1 MSDEKPSGALAKYGS
16 RLLGNGYRI
25 LPIARGTKQP
35 PGHLG
40 NWRKVKATPELLDE
54 WLSNGDARSGVGID
68 ARVTPA
74 VDLDILDEAGVEH
87 MLAWIREH
95 ITTDAPQRIGQAP
108 KTLLLFRSD
117 DAFPKIMSRNWLDD
131 WCTELAK
138 DGGIKPY
145 RVEILGAGQQ
155 FVAFA
160 QHPDTKQP
168 YRWVENGSPATRK
181 RRDLPA
187 ITQEQAQSI
196 CDEFDRYAREDRG
209 WDLKQGSHSIS
220 RLQGLSKAAEGDVF
234 AQDKQKI
241 EISEDDLERKLMLV
255 PGAAD
260 YDTWVQIG
268 MALYHQYDGE
278 DRGLE
283 LWHQWSEGAENY
295 DSDVLNDK
303 WATFNADGKYQ
314 EALTARIIVKLAQER
329 EKEVRLEEFRDVMNE
344 IAAIET
350 MVEFEKLCES
360 VKHIEFAMIQR
371 MQIVTALQKRY
382 KRINDATLPVSQARA
397 LTRYEQP
404 MVESPKWLQGWVY
417 VEQDDTFY
425 SIVKRRVLSRTA
437 FGASFDRQMLTKVDI
452 LEGKSVPETPA
463 AAFALNNQQIEVVT
477 NRMYLPGQ
485 DDLFWYNNARFANSY
500 DPKSVPDVP
509 EKLSAKERTAISR
522 VEKHIEHLFSTTED
536 WRVLLDAITWI
547 VQNPG
552 ERLDWAIL
560 MQGTEGDGKSFI
572 SGLLAAVLGGQNV
585 HNLSATAMEEK
596 YNAWAENAQIVF
608 FEEIRLHGHN
618 RYDVL
623 NKVKPLITNTMVTI
637 RRMQTDYYEV
647 VNTASYILT
656 TNFRDALPVT
666 DNDTRYFI
674 LFSRY
679 QTKAALDEFVAEH
692 PFYFDDLYESL
703 SYPGALRKWL
713 LEREIGSKFRPH
725 GRAPVSHA
733 KKEMIKYAQSD
744 VEAAFR
750 EVVSSGQH
758 SDANT
763 TLAVASRV
771 SELMGDAGIS
781 VPYGRAMSALF
792 LNAGYSNVGKMKVNK
807 ESTTI
812 WTTKPDIFVN
822 KDGSVNTNAVRE
834 YIDDAGL

>member
-35 PGHLG
+35 PGRLG
-40 NWRKVKATPELLDE
+40 NWRKVKATPELLED

-329 EKEVRLEEFRDVMNE
+329 EKEVKEEEFRDIMNE
-344 IAAIET
+344 IATIET
-350 MVEFEKLCES
+350 MSDFKRVCETA
-360 VKHIEFAMIQR
+360 KHIEFAMLERI
-371 MQIVTALQKRY
+371 QIVTAIQKRY
-382 KRINDATLPVSQARA
+382 KRLNDTTLPVTTARA
-397 LTRYEQP
+397 MVRYEQP
-404 MVESPKWLQGWVY
+404 MVESPKWLEGWIY

-425 SIVKRRVLSRTA
+425 SITHRRVLSRTA
-437 FGASFDRQMLTKVDI
+437 FGASFDRNMLTKTDI
-452 LEGKSVPETPA
+452 LEGKSVPEIRA
-463 AAFALNNQQIEVVT
+463 VEFALNNQQIEVVA

-485 DDLFWYNNARFANSY
+485 DDLFWYNARRYANSY
-500 DPKSVPDVP
+500 DPKSVPGTPD
-509 EKLSAKERTAISR
+509 KLTGKERTAIRR
-522 VEKHIEHLFSTTED
+522 VEQHFEHLFGASDD
-536 WRVLLDAITWI
+536 WKVLLDAVTWI

-560 MQGTEGDGKSFI
+560 MQGTEGDGKSFF
-572 SGLLAAVLGGQNV
+572 SGLLAAVLGGQNI
-585 HNLSATAMEEK
+585 HNLSANAMEEK
-596 YNAWAENAQIVF
+596 FNGWAENAQVVF

-647 VNTASYILT
+647 VNTASYVLT

-666 DNDTRYFI
+666 ENDTRYFI
-674 LFSRY
+674 LFSRF
-679 QTKAALDEFVAEH
+679 QTKAALDEFAREH
-692 PFYFDDLYESL
+692 PFYYDDLYEAL
-703 SYPGALRKWL
+703 GYPGALRKWL
-713 LEREIGSKFRPH
+713 LERELGSDFRPH
-725 GRAPVSHA
+725 GRAPLSRA
-733 KKEMIKYAQSD
+733 KNQMVQYSQSD
-744 VEAAFR
+744 EEEAFR
-750 EVVSSGQH
+750 EAVRKSRRLDCS
-758 SDANT
+758 T
-763 TLAVASRV
+763 TLASTTAV
-771 SELMGDAGIS
+771 SEEMSDRGVSA
-781 VPYGRAMSALF
+781 PYGRRLAALF
-792 LNAGYSNVGKMKVNK
+792 LTAGFTRIGKVRVGK
-807 ESTTI
+807 ETTVF
-812 WTTKPDIFVN
+812 WTTKPQQFMRGD
-822 KDGSVNTNAVRE
+822 DLPNTGAIHAYLENG
-834 YIDDAGL
+834 DL